1 MKKKR
6 NLELKM
12 MMQIYSID
20 FIYNQYY
27 NIKPLVG
34 VVMERFNKTIYG
46 YDPVEVKAYLDEI
59 ISLVEKMVASNK
71 EKNKEIIRLSK
82 ELEETKAKY
91 EELKENFNKIIDNK

>member
-1 MKKKR
+1 MDKFK
-6 NLELKM
+6 
-12 MMQIYSID
+12 
-20 FIYNQYY
+20 
-27 NIKPLVG
+27 
-34 VVMERFNKTIYG
+34 KTIHG
-46 YDPVEVKAYLDEI
+46 YDPNEVKSYLDEI